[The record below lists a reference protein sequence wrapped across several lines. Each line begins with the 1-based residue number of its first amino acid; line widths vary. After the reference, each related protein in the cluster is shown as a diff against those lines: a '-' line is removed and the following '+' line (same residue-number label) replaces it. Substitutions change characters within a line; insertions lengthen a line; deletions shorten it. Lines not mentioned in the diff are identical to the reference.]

1 MQQNDMCDKFNIS
14 SSTEYFRKFTAQLY
28 RIALLAPNYYVT
40 PENSITIKY
49 C

>member
-1 MQQNDMCDKFNIS
+1 LPETAS
-14 SSTEYFRKFTAQLY
+14 APSHTEASTLPGTPPL
-28 RIALLAPNYYVT
+28 PVVVT